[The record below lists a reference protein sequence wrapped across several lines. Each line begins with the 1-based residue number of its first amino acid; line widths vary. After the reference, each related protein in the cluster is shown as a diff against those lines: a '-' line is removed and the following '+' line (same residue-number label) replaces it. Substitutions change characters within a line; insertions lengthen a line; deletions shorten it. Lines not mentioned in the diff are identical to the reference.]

1 MIDLNF
7 KLERSFPPK
16 RKVSTL
22 QHGNIECYDIG
33 DHFIFNTYLVD
44 KMNMPDTRAPK
55 LGRAVSDLHHA
66 VAMCDD
72 VHSDKLAKLT
82 VGELLNL
89 FGEAEELRTGFSR
102 SHPPKPG
109 LVRVFF
115 GPGSGSYYALARKR
129 TQKNAKNE

>member
-7 KLERSFPPK
+7 KLQRSFPPK

-33 DHFIFNTYLVD
+33 DHYIFNTYLVD
-44 KMNMPDTRAPK
+44 KMGIPDTRAPK
-55 LGRAVSDLHHA
+55 LGRAISDLHYA
-66 VAMCDD
+66 ISMCDD

-89 FGEAEELRTGFSR
+89 FGEAEELRTGF
-102 SHPPKPG
+102 
-109 LVRVFF
+109 
-115 GPGSGSYYALARKR
+115 
-129 TQKNAKNE
+129 

>member
-7 KLERSFPPK
+7 KLQRSFPPK

-44 KMNMPDTRAPK
+44 KMGIPDTRAPK
-55 LGRAVSDLHHA
+55 LGRAISDLHYA
-66 VAMCDD
+66 ISMCDD

-89 FGEAEELRTGFSR
+89 FGEAEELRTGF
-102 SHPPKPG
+102 
-109 LVRVFF
+109 
-115 GPGSGSYYALARKR
+115 
-129 TQKNAKNE
+129 

>member
-7 KLERSFPPK
+7 KLQRSFPPK

-22 QHGNIECYDIG
+22 KHGNIDCYDIG
-33 DHFIFNTYLVD
+33 DHYIFNTYLVD

-55 LGRAVSDLHHA
+55 LGRAVSDLHYA
-66 VAMCDD
+66 ISMCDD

-89 FGEAEELRTGFSR
+89 FGEAEELRTGF
-102 SHPPKPG
+102 
-109 LVRVFF
+109 
-115 GPGSGSYYALARKR
+115 
-129 TQKNAKNE
+129 

>member
-7 KLERSFPPK
+7 KLQRSFPPK

-33 DHFIFNTYLVD
+33 DHYIFNTYLVD
-44 KMNMPDTRAPK
+44 KMGIPDTRAPK

-66 VAMCDD
+66 IAMCDD

-89 FGEAEELRTGFSR
+89 FGEAEELRTGF
-102 SHPPKPG
+102 
-109 LVRVFF
+109 
-115 GPGSGSYYALARKR
+115 
-129 TQKNAKNE
+129 